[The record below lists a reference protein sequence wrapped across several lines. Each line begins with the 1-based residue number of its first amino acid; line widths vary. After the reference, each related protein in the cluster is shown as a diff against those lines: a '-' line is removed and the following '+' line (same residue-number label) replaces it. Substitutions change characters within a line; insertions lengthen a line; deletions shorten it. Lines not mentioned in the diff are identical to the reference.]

1 MALPHLR
8 SPRRVAFARV
18 GLASLGGFYAL
29 GASYVVIPPI
39 AVERLGGDEVLI
51 GWAITAFAA
60 ASLAIRL
67 GVGAVVDRRGPALAV
82 GIGLAV
88 TGLGGAVFFVAVDPS
103 ILLLGRVLQGFGQAF
118 VFTAGLSWAIGLA
131 PSERRGQ
138 AISLFGLSIWA
149 GLTIGPVLT
158 QWTLDAFGITAAVS
172 LLVIMPALGL
182 VGLIG
187 IPRPVATPFG
197 SGARALAIPLQA
209 IRPALGLAAGGV
221 VMAGIVGFAVVT
233 FDQRDGGGGEYVIG
247 AYGAATVLGRIA
259 LGRLPDRFGWYPTGV
274 VAFVLALIGAL
285 VIAFSPTWPLA
296 VLGGL
301 VGGIAWSLLFPS
313 LALVAVNRSPV
324 ERRGSAVAVYTA
336 GFDLGFAVGA
346 PLLGLVAVQAGYAAV
361 YVVGAGFA
369 IVGLILVLAMRATSG
384 REEAVV

>member
-82 GIGLAV
+82 GTGLAV

-103 ILLLGRVLQGFGQAF
+103 ILLLARVLQGFGQAF

-187 IPRPVATPFG
+187 IPRPVATPIG

-247 AYGAATVLGRIA
+247 AYGAATVLGRIV

-274 VAFVLALIGAL
+274 AAFVLALIGAL

>member
-1 MALPHLR
+1 VALARLR
-8 SPRRVAFARV
+8 SPRRVALFRV
-18 GLASLGGFYAL
+18 TLATLGGFFAL
-29 GASYVVIPPI
+29 GASYVVIPPL

-51 GWAITAFAA
+51 GWAITAFAV

-67 GVGAVVDRRGPALAV
+67 GVGAVVDRRGPRLAV
-82 GIGLAV
+82 GIGLAL
-88 TGLGGAVFFVAVDPS
+88 TGLGGAVFLVAVDPS
-103 ILLLGRVLQGFGQAF
+103 ILLIARVLQGFGQAF
-118 VFTAGLSWAIGLA
+118 VFTAGLSWAILLA

-158 QWTLDAFGITAAVS
+158 QWTLDWLGFTAAAA
-172 LLVIMPALGL
+172 LLLIAPVLGL

-187 IPRPVATPFG
+187 IPRPTSQSMAE
-197 SGARALAIPLQA
+197 GARALAIPLQA

-247 AYGAATVLGRIA
+247 AYGAATVAGRIV

-274 VAFVLALIGAL
+274 AAFILALISAL
-285 VIAFSPTWPLA
+285 VIAISPTWTLA
-296 VLGGL
+296 VIGGL
-301 VGGIAWSLLFPS
+301 IGGIAWSLLFPS

-324 ERRGSAVAVYTA
+324 ERRGAAVAVYTA
-336 GFDLGFAVGA
+336 GLDLGFAVGA
-346 PLLGLVAVQAGYAAV
+346 PLLGLVAVQMGYAAV

-369 IVGLILVLAMRATSG
+369 IAGLALVIAMRATSG
-384 REEAVV
+384 REEVAT

>member
-39 AVERLGGDEVLI
+39 AVDRLGGDEVLI